1 MRFLNCKTDFYRAL
15 PLEKQNNKGAV
26 KKVPKENSEKTDK
39 PVLAGFIGLFVVTY
53 FSALFSS
60 FSYPLLSRWDL
71 STLPTLPSLQNPPS
85 LNPLHLS
92 VF

>member
-53 FSALFSS
+53 FSALFRVIGQNM
-60 FSYPLLSRWDL
+60 LMK
-71 STLPTLPSLQNPPS
+71 TALQ
-85 LNPLHLS
+85 LDK
-92 VF
+92 